1 MVLLATSDV
10 WLSSV
15 TNITLSNTRQ
25 FECAPTRMRM
35 RKLLRMRSSIVQA
48 GELIFL
54 GERRGFPAVGQVY
67 LLFEE
72 TFLLMVCLLFEEAF
86 FLLLVCLLF
95 EEAFLL
101 LVCGLLL
108 SYGETPELL
117 ILVLYYITGTERQKQ
132 ARPDGFIKLEGELI
146 ATSRHSRPHWSAAS
160 LVATVLHAGVC

>member
-48 GELIFL
+48 GARIDLSGKEEAFL
-54 GERRGFPAVGQVY
+54 LLVY

-72 TFLLMVCLLFEEAF
+72 TFLLLVCLLFEEAF
-86 FLLLVCLLF
+86 FLLLVCLQF
-95 EEAFLL
+95 EEASLL

-146 ATSRHSRPHWSAAS
+146 ATAAI
-160 LVATVLHAGVC
+160 HGPAGVPPVW